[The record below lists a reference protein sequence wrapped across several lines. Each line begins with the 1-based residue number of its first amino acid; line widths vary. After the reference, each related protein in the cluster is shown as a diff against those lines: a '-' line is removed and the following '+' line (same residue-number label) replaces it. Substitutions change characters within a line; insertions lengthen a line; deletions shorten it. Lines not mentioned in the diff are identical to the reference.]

1 MLISIVAPVYNE
13 QDVLPHFFE
22 VLSGVLER
30 LGEPYEILLVNDG
43 SRDKTLEVA
52 RRYAASDD
60 RIKVINFSRNFGQ
73 QAAMTAG
80 LDSARGDVVVVMDA
94 DLQDP
99 PDLLGQMLDKYREGF
114 DVVSCQRM
122 SRAGESWFKRTT
134 ASAFYGLMRRAI
146 DSRIPAEVGDFRL
159 YSRSA
164 VDAIRA
170 FREQHRF
177 MRGLVA
183 WLGLRE
189 AFIPFHRPPRVA
201 GETKYPVSKLVK
213 LAWTAIS
220 SSSTVPLQACSYLGW
235 VLLAFG
241 AAASILVPLAA
252 MAWLPFSVSAMGVTA
267 MGWSALH
274 LCLTGIQLIAIG
286 LIGDYVGRIYE
297 ETKQRPLYIVSD
309 TWNIDAPL
317 GSQRSVWMQGHRQ
330 LEAAASDGMERGNS
344 RLPVRVT
351 RQAA

>member
-13 QDVLPHFFE
+13 QEVLPHFFE
-22 VLSGVLER
+22 VLSRVLER
-30 LGEPYEILLVNDG
+30 IGEPYEILVVNDG
-43 SRDKTLEVA
+43 SRDKTLELA
-52 RRYAASDD
+52 RQYALSDD
-60 RIKVINFSRNFGQ
+60 RIMVIYFSRNFGQ

-80 LDSARGDVVVVMDA
+80 LDCARGDVVVVMDA

-99 PDLLGQMLDKYREGF
+99 PDLLEQMLDKYREGY

-235 VLLAFG
+235 VLLGFG
-241 AAASILVPLAA
+241 VASAIAIPLAA
-252 MAWLPFSVSAMGVTA
+252 MAWLPVSVSAI
-267 MGWSALH
+267 GWSALQ

-297 ETKQRPLYIVSD
+297 ESKERPLYIVSD
-309 TWNIDAPL
+309 TWNVDAPL
-317 GSQRSVWMQGHRQ
+317 GSKRSVWMQDHRRMQ
-330 LEAAASDGMERGNS
+330 EAVASDGMDRSNP
-344 RLPVRVT
+344 RLPVRVN
-351 RQAA
+351 RRAA